1 MGAATAGTPV
11 PRRGSKFF
19 RYLARRLLQAGVSVL
34 AVIVLGFMLLHLA
47 PGDPV
52 DVLAGEFGAA
62 SPEYLAQLRSEY
74 GLDRSLAIQLLDY
87 IENVARLNLGYSFRD
102 NTTVLD
108 LILSRLPATLLLM
121 TTSIALAFIAGL
133 VLGVI
138 AAQYVNRFADN
149 LISVLALLCYA
160 VPLFWFGLMAI
171 VLFTVKLGWP
181 PGDGMFTIGANYS
194 WFGDALDVARHLILP
209 AASLALFHM
218 AVYTRLMRAS
228 MLEVYGL
235 DYVRTA
241 RAKGLSQ
248 RRVAIRHV
256 LPNAILPMVSMV
268 GVQIGPMLG
277 GAVLVETVFGWP
289 GLGRLAFDATFQ
301 RDYNLLLGIL
311 LFSSVLVVATNFAI
325 DLVYGWLDPR
335 IEAY

>member
-1 MGAATAGTPV
+1 M
-11 PRRGSKFF
+11 RMFF
-19 RYLARRLLQAGVSVL
+19 RYLARRLLQAGFSVV
-34 AVIVLGFMLLHLA
+34 AIIVLGFALLHLA

-52 DVLAGEFGAA
+52 DVLAGEFGTA
-62 SPEYLAQLRSEY
+62 SPEYLMQLRHEF
-74 GLDRSLAIQLLDY
+74 GLDRPLSIQLLTY
-87 IENVARLNLGYSFRD
+87 FENVLQLNLGFSQR
-102 NTTVLD
+102 NNMTVLD

-121 TTSIALAFIAGL
+121 TTSIELSFFAGL
-133 VLGVI
+133 VLGV
-138 AAQYVNRFADN
+138 AAARRVNKLADN
-149 LISVLALLCYA
+149 LISVFALLCYA
-160 VPLFWFGLMAI
+160 IPLFWLGLMAI
-171 VLFTVKLGWP
+171 VLFTVKLGLL
-181 PGDGMFTIGANYS
+181 PGDGMFTIGADYG
-194 WFGDALDVARHLILP
+194 WFGYTLDVARHLILP

-228 MLEVYGL
+228 MLEVYSL

-241 RAKGLSQ
+241 RAKGLTQ
-248 RRVAIRHV
+248 RRVALAHV

-289 GLGRLAFDATFQ
+289 GLGRLAFDAILQ

-311 LFSSVLVVATNFAI
+311 LFSSMLVVVTNFVI
-325 DLVYGWLDPR
+325 DLIYGWLDPR

>member
-1 MGAATAGTPV
+1 M
-11 PRRGSKFF
+11 RMFF
-19 RYLARRLLQAGVSVL
+19 RYLARRLLQAGFSVV
-34 AVIVLGFMLLHLA
+34 AIIVLGFALLHLA

-52 DVLAGEFGAA
+52 DVLAGEFGTA
-62 SPEYLAQLRSEY
+62 SPEYLMQLRHEF
-74 GLDRSLAIQLLDY
+74 GLDRPLSIQLLTY
-87 IENVARLNLGYSFRD
+87 FENVLQLNLGFSQR
-102 NTTVLD
+102 NNMTVLD

-121 TTSIALAFIAGL
+121 TTSIELSFFAGL
-133 VLGVI
+133 VLGV
-138 AAQYVNRFADN
+138 AAARRVNKLADN
-149 LISVLALLCYA
+149 LISVFALLCYA
-160 VPLFWFGLMAI
+160 IPLFWLGLMAI
-171 VLFTVKLGWP
+171 VLFTVKLGLL
-181 PGDGMFTIGANYS
+181 PGDGMFTIGADHG
-194 WFGDALDVARHLILP
+194 WFGYTLDVARHLILP

-228 MLEVYGL
+228 MLEVYSL

-241 RAKGLSQ
+241 RAKGLTQ
-248 RRVAIRHV
+248 RRVALAHV

-289 GLGRLAFDATFQ
+289 GSGRLAFDAILQ

-311 LFSSVLVVATNFAI
+311 LFSSMLVVVTNFVI

>member
-1 MGAATAGTPV
+1 M
-11 PRRGSKFF
+11 RMFF
-19 RYLARRLLQAGVSVL
+19 RYLARRLLQAGFSVV
-34 AVIVLGFMLLHLA
+34 AIIVLGFALLHLA

-52 DVLAGEFGAA
+52 DVLAGEFGTA
-62 SPEYLAQLRSEY
+62 SPEYLAQLRHEF
-74 GLDRSLAIQLLDY
+74 GLDQPLSIQLLTY
-87 IENVARLNLGYSFRD
+87 FENVLQLNLGFSQR
-102 NTTVLD
+102 NNMTVLD

-121 TTSIALAFIAGL
+121 TTSIALSFVAGL
-133 VLGVI
+133 VLGVM
-138 AAQYVNRFADN
+138 AARRVNKLADN
-149 LISVLALLCYA
+149 LISVFALLCYA
-160 VPLFWFGLMAI
+160 IPLFWFGLMAI
-171 VLFTVKLGWP
+171 VLFTVKLGLL
-181 PGDGMFTIGANYS
+181 PGDGMFTIGADYG
-194 WFGDALDVARHLILP
+194 WFGYTLDVARHLILP

-228 MLEVYGL
+228 MLEVYSL

-241 RAKGLSQ
+241 RAKGLTQ
-248 RRVAIRHV
+248 RRVALSHV

-289 GLGRLAFDATFQ
+289 GLGRLAFDAILQ

-311 LFSSVLVVATNFAI
+311 LFSSMLVVVTNFVI
-325 DLVYGWLDPR
+325 DLLYGWLDPR

>member
-1 MGAATAGTPV
+1 MGAARPPT
-11 PRRGSKFF
+11 PRRESKFV
-19 RYLARRLLQAGVSVL
+19 RYLSRRLLQAGTSVL
-34 AVIVLGFMLLHLA
+34 AVVVLGFMLLHLA

-74 GLDRSLAIQLLDY
+74 GLDRSLPIQLLSY
-87 IENVARLNLGYSFRD
+87 LENVVQLNLGYSFRD

-121 TTSIALAFIAGL
+121 TSSIALAFVAGL

-138 AAQYVNRFADN
+138 AAQHVNRFADN
-149 LISVLALLCYA
+149 LISVVALLCYA

-171 VLFTVKLGWP
+171 VLFTVKLGWLP
-181 PGDGMFTIGANYS
+181 SDGMFTIGANYG
-194 WFGDALDVARHLILP
+194 WFGDTLDVARHLILP

-228 MLEVYGL
+228 MLEAYGL

-241 RAKGLSQ
+241 RAKGVSR

-311 LFSSVLVVATNFAI
+311 LFSSVLVVATNFVI
-325 DLVYGWLDPR
+325 DLFYGWLDPR

>member
-1 MGAATAGTPV
+1 M
-11 PRRGSKFF
+11 
-19 RYLARRLLQAGVSVL
+19 
-34 AVIVLGFMLLHLA
+34 LGFALLHLA

-52 DVLAGEFGAA
+52 DVLAGEFGTA
-62 SPEYLAQLRSEY
+62 SPEYLMQLRHEF
-74 GLDRSLAIQLLDY
+74 GLDRPLSIQLLTY
-87 IENVARLNLGYSFRD
+87 FENVLQLNLGFSQR
-102 NTTVLD
+102 NNMTVLD

-121 TTSIALAFIAGL
+121 TTSIALSFFAGL
-133 VLGVI
+133 VLGV
-138 AAQYVNRFADN
+138 AAARRVNKLADN
-149 LISVLALLCYA
+149 LISVFALLCYA
-160 VPLFWFGLMAI
+160 IPLFWLGLMAI
-171 VLFTVKLGWP
+171 VLFTVKLGLL
-181 PGDGMFTIGANYS
+181 PGDGMFTIGADYG
-194 WFGDALDVARHLILP
+194 WFGYTLDVARHLILP

-228 MLEVYGL
+228 MLEVYSL

-241 RAKGLSQ
+241 RAKGLTQ
-248 RRVAIRHV
+248 RRVALAHV

-289 GLGRLAFDATFQ
+289 GLGRLAFDAILQ

-311 LFSSVLVVATNFAI
+311 LFSSMLVVVTNFVI

>member
-1 MGAATAGTPV
+1 M
-11 PRRGSKFF
+11 RMFF
-19 RYLARRLLQAGVSVL
+19 RYLARRLLQAGFSVV
-34 AVIVLGFMLLHLA
+34 AIIVLGFALLHLA

-52 DVLAGEFGAA
+52 DVLAGEFGTA
-62 SPEYLAQLRSEY
+62 SPEYLMQLRHEF
-74 GLDRSLAIQLLDY
+74 GLDRPLSIQLLTY
-87 IENVARLNLGYSFRD
+87 FENVLQLNLGFSQR
-102 NTTVLD
+102 NNMTVLD

-121 TTSIALAFIAGL
+121 TTSIALSFFAGL
-133 VLGVI
+133 VLGV
-138 AAQYVNRFADN
+138 AAARRVNKLADN
-149 LISVLALLCYA
+149 LISVFALLCYA
-160 VPLFWFGLMAI
+160 IPLFWLGLMAI
-171 VLFTVKLGWP
+171 VLFTVKLGLL
-181 PGDGMFTIGANYS
+181 PGDGMFTIGADYG
-194 WFGDALDVARHLILP
+194 WFGYTLDVARHLILP

-228 MLEVYGL
+228 MLEVYSL

-241 RAKGLSQ
+241 RAKGLTQ
-248 RRVAIRHV
+248 RRVTLAHV

-289 GLGRLAFDATFQ
+289 GLGRLAFDAILQ

-311 LFSSVLVVATNFAI
+311 LFSSMLVVVTNFVI
-325 DLVYGWLDPR
+325 DLLYGWLDPR

>member
-1 MGAATAGTPV
+1 M
-11 PRRGSKFF
+11 FF
-19 RYLARRLLQAGVSVL
+19 RYLARRLLQAGFSVV
-34 AVIVLGFMLLHLA
+34 AIIVLGFALLHLA

-52 DVLAGEFGAA
+52 DVLAGEFGTA
-62 SPEYLAQLRSEY
+62 SPEYLAQLRHEF
-74 GLDRSLAIQLLDY
+74 GLDQPLSIQLLTY
-87 IENVARLNLGYSFRD
+87 FENVLQLNLGFSQR
-102 NTTVLD
+102 NNMTVLD

-121 TTSIALAFIAGL
+121 TTSIALSFVAGL
-133 VLGVI
+133 VLGVM
-138 AAQYVNRFADN
+138 AARRVNKLADN
-149 LISVLALLCYA
+149 LISVFALLCYA
-160 VPLFWFGLMAI
+160 IPLFWFGLMAI
-171 VLFTVKLGWP
+171 VLFTVKLGLL
-181 PGDGMFTIGANYS
+181 PGDGMFTIGADYG
-194 WFGDALDVARHLILP
+194 WFGYTLDVARHLILP

-228 MLEVYGL
+228 MLEVYSL

-241 RAKGLSQ
+241 RAKGLTQ
-248 RRVAIRHV
+248 RRVALSHV

-289 GLGRLAFDATFQ
+289 GLGRLAFDAILQ

-311 LFSSVLVVATNFAI
+311 LFSSMLVVVTNFVI
-325 DLVYGWLDPR
+325 DLLYGWLDPR

>member
-1 MGAATAGTPV
+1 MGAATTGTRT

-19 RYLARRLLQAGVSVL
+19 RYLGRRLLQAGISVL
-34 AVIVLGFMLLHLA
+34 AVIVLGFVLLHLA

-74 GLDRSLAIQLLDY
+74 GLDRSLAIQLLSY
-87 IENVARLNLGYSFRD
+87 LENVAQLNLGYSFRD

-121 TTSIALAFIAGL
+121 TTSIALAFVAGL
-133 VLGVI
+133 ALGVI
-138 AAQYVNRFADN
+138 AAQRVNRLADN

-171 VLFTVKLGWP
+171 VLFTVKLGWL
-181 PGDGMFTIGANYS
+181 PGDGMFTIGANYG
-194 WFGDALDVARHLILP
+194 WFGDALDVARHLVLP

-228 MLEVYGL
+228 MLEAYGL

-241 RAKGLSQ
+241 RAKGVSR

-311 LFSSVLVVATNFAI
+311 LFSSVLVVATNFVI

>member
-1 MGAATAGTPV
+1 M
-11 PRRGSKFF
+11 RMFF
-19 RYLARRLLQAGVSVL
+19 RYLARRLLQAGFSVV
-34 AVIVLGFMLLHLA
+34 AIIVLGFALLHLA

-52 DVLAGEFGAA
+52 DVLAGEFGTA
-62 SPEYLAQLRSEY
+62 SPEYLMQLRHEF
-74 GLDRSLAIQLLDY
+74 GLDRPLSIQLLTY
-87 IENVARLNLGYSFRD
+87 FENVLQLNLGFSQR
-102 NTTVLD
+102 NNMTVLD

-121 TTSIALAFIAGL
+121 TTSIALSFFAGL
-133 VLGVI
+133 VLGV
-138 AAQYVNRFADN
+138 AAARRVNKLADN
-149 LISVLALLCYA
+149 LISVFALLCYA
-160 VPLFWFGLMAI
+160 IPLFWLGLMAI
-171 VLFTVKLGWP
+171 VLFTVKLGLL
-181 PGDGMFTIGANYS
+181 PGDGMFTIGADYG
-194 WFGDALDVARHLILP
+194 WFGYTLDVARHLILP

-228 MLEVYGL
+228 MLEVYSL

-241 RAKGLSQ
+241 RAKGLTQ
-248 RRVAIRHV
+248 RRVALAHV

-289 GLGRLAFDATFQ
+289 GLGRLAFDAILQ

-311 LFSSVLVVATNFAI
+311 LFSSMLVVVTNFVI

>member
-1 MGAATAGTPV
+1 M
-11 PRRGSKFF
+11 RIFF
-19 RYLARRLLQAGVSVL
+19 RYLARRLLQAGFSVV
-34 AVIVLGFMLLHLA
+34 AIIVLGFALLHLA

-52 DVLAGEFGAA
+52 DVLAGEFGTA
-62 SPEYLAQLRSEY
+62 SAEYLMQLRHEF
-74 GLDRSLAIQLLDY
+74 GLDRPLSIQLLTY
-87 IENVARLNLGYSFRD
+87 FENVLQLNLGFSQR
-102 NTTVLD
+102 NNMTVLD

-121 TTSIALAFIAGL
+121 TTSIALSFFAGL
-133 VLGVI
+133 LLGV
-138 AAQYVNRFADN
+138 AAARRVNKLADN
-149 LISVLALLCYA
+149 LISVFALLCYA
-160 VPLFWFGLMAI
+160 IPLFWLGLMAI
-171 VLFTVKLGWP
+171 VLFTVKLGLL
-181 PGDGMFTIGANYS
+181 PGDGMFTIGADYG
-194 WFGDALDVARHLILP
+194 WFGYTLDVARHLILP

-228 MLEVYGL
+228 MLEVYSL

-241 RAKGLSQ
+241 RAKGLTQ
-248 RRVAIRHV
+248 RRVALAHV

-289 GLGRLAFDATFQ
+289 GLGRLAFDAILQ

-311 LFSSVLVVATNFAI
+311 LFSSMLVVVTNFVI

>member
-1 MGAATAGTPV
+1 M
-11 PRRGSKFF
+11 RMFF
-19 RYLARRLLQAGVSVL
+19 RYLARRLLQAGFSVV
-34 AVIVLGFMLLHLA
+34 AIIVLGFALLHLA

-52 DVLAGEFGAA
+52 DVLAGEFGTA
-62 SPEYLAQLRSEY
+62 SPEYLAQLRHEF
-74 GLDRSLAIQLLDY
+74 GLDQPLSIQLLTY
-87 IENVARLNLGYSFRD
+87 FENVLQLNLGFSQR
-102 NTTVLD
+102 NNMTVLD

-121 TTSIALAFIAGL
+121 TTSIALSFVAGL
-133 VLGVI
+133 ALGV
-138 AAQYVNRFADN
+138 AAARRVNTLADN
-149 LISVLALLCYA
+149 LISVFALLCYA
-160 VPLFWFGLMAI
+160 IPLFWFGLMAI
-171 VLFTVKLGWP
+171 VLFTVKLGIL
-181 PGDGMFTIGANYS
+181 PGDGMFTIGTDYG
-194 WFGDALDVARHLILP
+194 WFGHTLDVARHLILP

-228 MLEVYGL
+228 MLEVYSL

-241 RAKGLSQ
+241 RAKGLTQ
-248 RRVAIRHV
+248 RRVALAHV

-289 GLGRLAFDATFQ
+289 GLGRLAFDAILQ

-311 LFSSVLVVATNFAI
+311 LFSSMLVVVTNFVI
-325 DLVYGWLDPR
+325 DLLYGWLDPR

>member
-1 MGAATAGTPV
+1 MNA
-11 PRRGSKFF
+11 RLL
-19 RYLARRLLQAGVSVL
+19 RYLLRRLLQAGVSIL
-34 AVIVLGFMLLHLA
+34 AITLLGFVLIHLT

-62 SPEYLAQLRSEY
+62 TPDYLARLRHDY
-74 GLDRSLAIQLLDY
+74 GLDQPLLVQFLDY
-87 IENVARLNLGYSFRD
+87 LKNVAQLNLGYSFRND
-102 NTTVLD
+102 MPVLD
-108 LILSRLPATLLLM
+108 LIFTRLPATLLLM
-121 TTSIALAFIAGL
+121 TTSIALSFIAGL

-138 AAQYVNRFADN
+138 AARHVNRFADN
-149 LISVLALLCYA
+149 VISILALL
-160 VPLFWFGLMAI
+160 WFGLMAI
-171 VLFTVKLGWP
+171 VLFTVKLRLL
-181 PGDGMFTIGANYS
+181 PGDGMFTIGANY
-194 WFGDALDVARHLILP
+194 GLLGATLDVIRHLILP
-209 AASLALFHM
+209 AASLALFHL

-241 RAKGLSQ
+241 RAKGVSP
-248 RRVAIRHV
+248 RNVAWRHV

-268 GVQIGPMLG
+268 GVQIGPLLG

-289 GLGRLAFDATFQ
+289 GLGRLAFDAILQ

-311 LFSSVLVVATNFAI
+311 LFSSTLVVATNFVV
-325 DLVYGWLDPR
+325 DLLYSWLDPR

>member
-1 MGAATAGTPV
+1 M
-11 PRRGSKFF
+11 RRFVRF
-19 RYLARRLLQAGVSVL
+19 LLRRMLQAGFSIL
-34 AVIVLGFMLLHLA
+34 AIIILGFLLVHLA

-62 SPEYLAQLRSEY
+62 SADYLARLRHEY
-74 GLDRSLAIQLLDY
+74 GLDQPLAIQLLSY
-87 IENVARLNLGYSFRD
+87 LENVARLNLGYSFR
-102 NTTVLD
+102 NNMTVVE

-121 TTSIALAFIAGL
+121 TTSIALSFAVGL
-133 VLGVI
+133 LLGV
-138 AAQYVNRFADN
+138 AAARRVNRLADN

-160 VPLFWFGLMAI
+160 IPLFWFGLMAI
-171 VLFTVKLGWP
+171 VLFTVKLRLLP
-181 PGDGMFTIGANYS
+181 SDGMFTIGANYG
-194 WFGDALDVARHLILP
+194 WFGGTLDVARHLVLP

-241 RAKGLSQ
+241 RAKGLSPG
-248 RRVAIRHV
+248 RIAFGHV
-256 LPNAILPMVSMV
+256 LPNAILPMISMV

-277 GAVLVETVFGWP
+277 GAVLVETVFGWA
-289 GLGRLAFDATFQ
+289 GLGRLAFDAVFQ

-311 LFSSVLVVATNFAI
+311 LFSATLVVLTNFVI
-325 DLVYGWLDPR
+325 DLLYGWLDPR